1 MPAKLIDPCLS
12 TIRRTSAPL
21 VGCAGFLA
29 CLGTA
34 VHLVVV
40 VDQVTTCMGRDH
52 DAVVGDVKQA
62 V

>member
-1 MPAKLIDPCLS
+1 
-12 TIRRTSAPL
+12 L